1 LQRESAHYFHRV
13 PHHSPL
19 FALEQRPQKQRRKY
33 KLKIDFSWQKKT
45 SPNLADEVSKIGFLN
60 WLIQKIIAT

>member
-1 LQRESAHYFHRV
+1 MT
-13 PHHSPL
+13 
-19 FALEQRPQKQRRKY
+19 
-33 KLKIDFSWQKKT
+33 KKT